1 MRSIVK
7 KVIVLLIIGGVVVTV
22 SLLAKKGCAQGSNVL
37 YQYEKITT
45 GDVTKSISASG
56 RLDIFDS
63 VLVTAGINGTVSKL
77 IADYN
82 DYVKA
87 GDLLAVLDS
96 LEADMNLNNYT
107 ETYKRAQLELE
118 SVKEVYES
126 KKNLLE
132 EKLVSQREFDE
143 SRRAFERSHTIYNQT
158 KMQYESF
165 LGAVNAKKVFAPASG
180 MILMRGVEQKQP
192 ITIGTTIYTIAPN
205 LRKLK
210 LIINIDESDIGF
222 VKNGLAVSFS
232 VSAFPEKIFNGTITQ
247 VRMNPVLI
255 QTGNSTVKMVTY
267 ESLVECDNSNLLLR
281 PGMTV
286 SAMVNIDTRKNVLR
300 SPNAAFMT
308 APIPDDSEPGK
319 KFVWKRDRRSM
330 RAIPMD
336 KIEVETGVIGDD
348 FTEITGGDIKLNDEV
363 LVGIRKKDKMN
374 VPTAK

>member
-7 KVIVLLIIGGVVVTV
+7 KVIILLIIGGIVVTV
-22 SLLAKKGCAQGSNVL
+22 SLFAKKGCSKDSNIA
-37 YQYEKITT
+37 YEYEKITT

-56 RLDIFDS
+56 RLDLFDA
-63 VLVTAGINGTVSKL
+63 VMVTAGINGTVSKL

-87 GDLLAVLDS
+87 GDLIAVLDS
-96 LEADMNLNNYT
+96 LEVDMNLNNYT

-118 SVKEVYES
+118 SVREVFES

-143 SRRAFERSHTIYNQT
+143 SRRAFERSQTIFNQT
-158 KMQYESF
+158 KMQYETF
-165 LGAVNAKKVFAPASG
+165 LGAVSAKKVFAPASG
-180 MILMRGVEQKQP
+180 IILQRGVEQKQP
-192 ITIGTTIYTIAPN
+192 VAIGTMLYTIAPN

-210 LIINIDESDIGF
+210 LIINIDESDVGF
-222 VKNGLAVSFS
+222 IKNGLAVSFS
-232 VSAFPEKIFNGTITQ
+232 VSAYPDKIFNGTITQ
-247 VRMNPVLI
+247 VRMNPVLL
-255 QTGNSTVKMVTY
+255 QTGNSSVKMVTY
-267 ESLVECDNSNLLLR
+267 ESLVECDNNNLLLR

-308 APIPDDSEPGK
+308 APVPDDSEPGK
-319 KFVWKRDRRSM
+319 KFVWKRDRRSL

-336 KIEVETGVIGDD
+336 KIEVATGVIGDD
-348 FTEITGGDIKLNDEV
+348 FTEITGGEIKANDEV

-374 VPTAK
+374 VPIAK

>member
-7 KVIVLLIIGGVVVTV
+7 KVIILLIIGGFVVTV
-22 SLLAKKGCAQGSNVL
+22 SLFAKKGCAKDSNIS
-37 YQYEKITT
+37 YQYEKITL

-56 RLDIFDS
+56 RLDLFDA

-87 GDLLAVLDS
+87 GDLIAVLDS
-96 LEADMNLNNYT
+96 LEVDMNLNNYT

-143 SRRAFERSHTIYNQT
+143 SRRAYERSQTIFNQT
-158 KMQYESF
+158 KMQYETF
-165 LGAVNAKKVFAPASG
+165 LGAVSAKKVFAPASG
-180 MILMRGVEQKQP
+180 IILQRGVENKQP
-192 ITIGTTIYTIAPN
+192 VTIGTMIYTIAPN

-232 VSAFPEKIFNGTITQ
+232 VSAFPDKIFYGTITQ

-255 QTGNSTVKMVTY
+255 QTGNSSVKIVTY

-286 SAMVNIDTRKNVLR
+286 SAMVNIETHKNVLR
-300 SPNAAFMT
+300 APNAAFLT
-308 APIPDDSEPGK
+308 APVPDDSEPGK
-319 KFVWKRDRRSM
+319 KFVWKRDRHSS

-336 KIEVETGVIGDD
+336 KIEVTTGVVGDD
-348 FTEITGGDIKLNDEV
+348 FSEIAGGDIKVNDEV